1 MEDRNAHGFCTY
13 VLSGEDQHTLVWDNL
28 GWHLGCSTYE
38 RSEVSPFNSP
48 SLSFLICKA
57 K

>member
-13 VLSGEDQHTLVWDNL
+13 MLNGEDQHTLVWDNL

-38 RSEVSPFNSP
+38 
-48 SLSFLICKA
+48 
-57 K
+57 